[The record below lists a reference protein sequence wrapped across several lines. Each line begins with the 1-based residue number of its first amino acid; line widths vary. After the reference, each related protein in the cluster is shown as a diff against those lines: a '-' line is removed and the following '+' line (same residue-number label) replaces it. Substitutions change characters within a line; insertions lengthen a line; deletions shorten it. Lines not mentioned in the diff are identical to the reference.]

1 MLLDKNINRYYLK
14 YAGWLVLGLAA
25 LMMVDYFQ
33 LEIPKL
39 YRLIINGMNGG
50 KVEADG
56 VHIAFDVDF
65 LLDEATA
72 NIDTETE
79 LLIQGD
85 WRIGESSRESLA
97 KICFA

>member
-1 MLLDKNINRYYLK
+1 M
-14 YAGWLVLGLAA
+14 
-25 LMMVDYFQ
+25 
-33 LEIPKL
+33 
-39 YRLIINGMNGG
+39 
-50 KVEADG
+50 
-56 VHIAFDVDF
+56 
-65 LLDEATA
+65 DEATA